1 MASAKPSSDSTGAGR
16 RTIPA
21 RIGLWITLAAAAAY
35 CVWLGA
41 HWLPLGY
48 SDKEFGGF
56 VSRLWDIRREL
67 AQHHYLP
74 WWTPYYMSGSSYGL
88 NHSQGFYLL
97 PSLFFALFCNVHT
110 AVKLTALLAVFGGA
124 VAMYFCARYFLRN
137 EWAAALA
144 AIAFLLHPEQIIRA
158 AGAEHL
164 GVIVF
169 MPFMPLTF
177 WLFARALETGRF
189 RDIFWCSLSAFGLLW
204 THNKMAFVHA
214 VFLFGYLVY
223 WLWPRERRA
232 AWRATARTL
241 ARLGVVTAGL
251 CAVLIAPGLV
261 ESKYVKLLSGEH
273 EQLIGW
279 QHGYAFKSLLAL
291 VDRDGA
297 ITTATT
303 SELSRELQ
311 AQAFHPTT
319 QEEANRMRESLQRLF
334 SLTSESPEKYAGLA
348 LLAVLAMTALWNHR
362 RVNRSLFWFFIGV
375 LLVSIM
381 LAYGPSTVWQA
392 NWQTAQAI
400 FGLDGTP
407 AAIRW
412 AVLLSLAAMLAFL
425 GMFYRCKLTA
435 PRKCLWAVGALAAFL
450 FLPAFPILA
459 AVPLFKEI
467 RAPYVFYDGP
477 GTFFV
482 AMLAG
487 FFVTDVLGANKWRA
501 QTPKIVALIAVL
513 LLIDYWPYQKPAKD
527 NGVPAYTLD
536 NLRATYAA
544 LKQDGDWMKVYVIS
558 GRYFHLLGPMW
569 SGKPQVYEAFYNWMA
584 PLGTGLLNQTG
595 AGSLELLNLF
605 AARYVVFDKTDP
617 DMQSPQMQQALA
629 DYRHVFPVALENKD
643 FTVFR
648 NGTAHAYVTAYARA
662 CLFDGDVRNS
672 PRLAL
677 ALAARNWPL
686 VHGPAGPDATLKYE
700 RVYHDGEAPMAPL
713 RNGDVVPLA
722 DVQLSRENNQQVRIR
737 LNAPRDCLAVI
748 AESYYPFWRAEVDG
762 RPAEVLRVSCALMG
776 VNAPSGAHE
785 IVLRYKPPRSYAVA
799 GLVSGLALLGC
810 LVALVCESAREP

>member
-1 MASAKPSSDSTGAGR
+1 MTLLV
-16 RTIPA
+16 
-21 RIGLWITLAAAAAY
+21 GLAY

-56 VSRLWDIRREL
+56 VSRVWDIRREL

-74 WWTPYYMSGSSYGL
+74 WWTPYYMAGSSYGL
-88 NHSQGFYLL
+88 NHSQGLYLV
-97 PSLFFALFCNVHT
+97 PSLFFSLFVDVHT
-110 AVKLTALLAVFGGA
+110 AVKLTALLAVLGGA

-137 EWAAALA
+137 EWAAVLA

-177 WLFARALETGRF
+177 WLFARALKTGRF
-189 RDIFWCSLSAFGLLW
+189 RDIFWCGVSSFGLLW

-214 VFLFGYLVY
+214 IFLLAYLVY
-223 WLWPRERRA
+223 WLCPRERRA
-232 AWRATARTL
+232 AWKATGRTL
-241 ARLGVVTAGL
+241 VWLGVVTVGL
-251 CAVLIAPGLV
+251 CAVLIAPGLM

-279 QHGYAFKSLLAL
+279 QRGFAFKSLLAL

-297 ITTATT
+297 VTTATIA
-303 SELSRELQ
+303 ELSRELQ
-311 AQAFHPTT
+311 AQVFHPTT
-319 QEEANRMRESLQRLF
+319 QEEADRMSGSLQRLF
-334 SLTSESPEKYAGLA
+334 LLKSDSPEKYAGLV
-348 LLAVLAMTALWNHR
+348 LLAVLAITVLWNCQ
-362 RVNRSLFWFFIGV
+362 RVNRSLFWFFIGL
-375 LLVSIM
+375 LLVSVM
-381 LAYGPSTVWQA
+381 LACGPSTVWQA
-392 NWQTAQAI
+392 NWETTEAV
-400 FGLDGTP
+400 FGLDGAP
-407 AAIRW
+407 AVIRW
-412 AVLLSLAAMLAFL
+412 AVLLFLAATLGFL
-425 GMFYRCKLTA
+425 GIFCRRKLTT
-435 PRKCLWAVGALAAFL
+435 PRKRLWAAGALAGFL

-482 AMLAG
+482 AILAG
-487 FFVTDVLGANKWRA
+487 FLVTDVLSADQWRRHI
-501 QTPKIVALIAVL
+501 PKIVALVAVL
-513 LLIDYWPYQKPAKD
+513 LLIDYWPYQKPTRD
-527 NGVPAYTLD
+527 NGVPARTLE
-536 NLRATYAA
+536 NLRATYAVI
-544 LKQDGDWMKVYVIS
+544 KRDPDWVKVYPIS

-595 AGSLELLNLF
+595 GGSRELLNLF

-629 DYRHVFPVALENKD
+629 AYRQAFPAATENED
-643 FTVFR
+643 FVVFR
-648 NGTAHAYVTAYARA
+648 NDTAHPYVTAYARA

-677 ALAARNWPL
+677 ALGSRKWPL
-686 VHGPAGPDATLKYE
+686 VHSEKPFDASMMDPHYE
-700 RVYHDGEAPMAPL
+700 IVYFWPGEGQEISVRPGLEGNLCILNDSTPPRL
-713 RNGDVVPLA
+713 PG
-722 DVQLSRENNQQVRIR
+722 QQ
-737 LNAPRDCLAVI
+737 
-748 AESYYPFWRAEVDG
+748 WR
-762 RPAEVLRVSCALMG
+762 
-776 VNAPSGAHE
+776 SGASLE
-785 IVLRYKPPRSYAVA
+785 PPVDPREFAEGSHSDSRLHAI
-799 GLVSGLALLGC
+799 ALL
-810 LVALVCESAREP
+810 